1 MRGQEEPAHLQV
13 PLFSAS
19 PSVIAVYFA
28 MLRSKHDH
36 FSESQFHDII
46 IWQDMTSKLT
56 PNLDA
61 LLMWFI
67 YLMAIVFWILPLN
80 TFVKTVDRPLN
91 NELRDDPLMK
101 NCVWLLIRVINITF
115 LIVWKTRH

>member
-19 PSVIAVYFA
+19 PSVVAVYFA
-28 MLRSKHDH
+28 MLTSKHGH
-36 FSESQFHDII
+36 FSASQLHDII
-46 IWQDMTSKLT
+46 IWQDTTSELT

-61 LLMWFI
+61 LLTWLI
-67 YLMAIVFWILPLN
+67 YLMAIVFWILLLN
-80 TFVKTVDRPLN
+80 TFVKIVDRPLN

-101 NCVWLLIRVINITF
+101 N
-115 LIVWKTRH
+115 